1 MKYLVGLFV
10 GDLDAAHAI
19 AQQLPQLVLE
29 HPAKTTNTQNQY
41 SMMGK
46 KNRSREGSEK
56 AYAVPGS
63 HLREQE
69 LLSELVR
76 CVFPHVFQM
85 PHVHCTR
92 ELYQ

>member
-41 SMMGK
+41 LMMGK
-46 KNRSREGSEK
+46 KNRSREGSE
-56 AYAVPGS
+56 
-63 HLREQE
+63 
-69 LLSELVR
+69 
-76 CVFPHVFQM
+76 
-85 PHVHCTR
+85 
-92 ELYQ
+92 